1 MNETEQNNM
10 EQAVPAEEA
19 REELQETVQQ
29 TAAVQEDAA
38 LTEEEMN
45 KRSFMDD
52 IEATLVRIR
61 PGQTVT
67 GSVVQVTDDEVCVN
81 IGYKSDGLIKR
92 EDLSDKDV
100 KVGDQIEVEVVKVND
115 GEGNVILSQRNIVNR
130 KVWEELM
137 AKYDNGEYI
146 DAVGKEAVKGGLIA
160 DAGGVRAFVPASHLA
175 QRFVEKI
182 DQFVGQPL
190 KLKIIDVN
198 KEKKRIVASRKEVL
212 REEAAKKKEEV
223 WSKLEVGAVVKG
235 IVRRFADFGA
245 FVDLGGVD
253 GLIHITDLAWSR
265 VGHPS
270 DVLQVNQEV
279 EVKILS
285 LDRERERIQLGY
297 KQLQPKP
304 WDNIVDKYP
313 VGAILERKVVRV
325 RPFGAFVELEPGVDG
340 LVHISQCAL
349 TRVAKVEDALQP
361 DQMVRVKVL
370 GVDPEAKR
378 ISLSVREALAEEAM
392 ENITDEEIPGEE
404 MEAAPEA
411 PAAEEE
417 APKTEE

>member
-137 AKYDNGEYI
+137 AKNDNGEYI

-245 FVDLGGVD
+245 FVDLGGID
-253 GLIHITDLAWSR
+253 GLIHISELSWNH
-265 VGHPS
+265 VNHPS
-270 DVLQVNQEV
+270 EVVKVGQEV
-279 EVKILS
+279 EVQV
-285 LDRERERIQLGY
+285 LDVDLNRERISLGL
-297 KQLQPKP
+297 KQTTEDP
-304 WDNIVDKYP
+304 WRTLVKKYP
-313 VGAILERKVVRV
+313 VGAIVEGQVTKLVT
-325 RPFGAFVELEPGVDG
+325 FGAFVDLGDGVEG
-340 LVHISQCAL
+340 LVHISEMARQHVDAPAQVCAVGD
-349 TRVAKVEDALQP
+349 TVQ
-361 DQMVRVKVL
+361 VKVMEIDL
-370 GVDPEAKR
+370 DRRR
-378 ISLSVREALAEEAM
+378 ISLSMKAAAETLGVEVEVKPMDKPEDEAAEEA
-392 ENITDEEIPGEE
+392 P
-404 MEAAPEA
+404 
-411 PAAEEE
+411 AEETAE
-417 APKTEE
+417 